1 MFQSPLKTVS
11 EKIKPV
17 QSKSTVASLKFERSS
32 DFKKF
37 IDFIKKETQEIENL
51 KLPKKDDIKPKS
63 KLPNALGILGLAGFA
78 ALAALFGGDKKDK
91 KGEKPFVSF
100 AGGTKFALKS
110 KSLITSSPK
119 KRFKV
124 AFQKDKALKKTFRKI
139 FKKPS
144 KSEIAE
150 LKLTKG
156 FRKTVRENKIKE
168 LLKDKK
174 ILEDQKRLAKTLQF
188 GDDVDMKILQ
198 KEINFINQEI
208 KNLVNASKVE
218 DDIFKIINSEKST
231 TSNFKSRVNALRQL
245 IDESKVSFDRRGN
258 VKFAPQSDLASRLTI
273 QNIINSSPQGKDLI
287 KKIARMDPLLF
298 DVPEGATL
306 FSKILGRDKG
316 IKIENKM
323 GIVRESL
330 DDFFTGIG
338 KSTKTLRGR
347 ISKFGKSFMKS
358 KTPTLGLR
366 SVLGTG
372 SKAFKFLTSSRVSF
386 AATFLSLFYDSYD
399 AIVNQDDPFTGYYNV
414 FVRYHNKIVKDPTK
428 LRLIKGK
435 VSNRI
440 GLSQEKM
447 DKINLERDRYN
458 QDILRRR
465 NAAKNNNEISS
476 VPQNSSGIV
485 PIAQKKQS
493 APFEITLSPTINS
506 TKFINEKLYKQ

>member
-37 IDFIKKETQEIENL
+37 IDFIKKETEEIENL

-91 KGEKPFVSF
+91 KGEKPFVSY
-100 AGGTKFALKS
+100 AGGAKFALKS

-119 KRFKV
+119 KRFKTSFTKRTPETLKLRKKFNKIV
-124 AFQKDKALKKTFRKI
+124 NSIKVKIGSEEEPTRMSLKKF
-139 FKKPS
+139 
-144 KSEIAE
+144 
-150 LKLTKG
+150 LKLQKIDIKKLLEERRDMYKLKNKLQMEGLG
-156 FRKTVRENKIKE
+156 FGDRAYTEQVAKIVTLEETIRRELFTRQIMGKEIPLNKTTVTALRDLIEESKIVGELGDSAREAIAGYNEIDPE
-168 LLKDKK
+168 FETK
-174 ILEDQKRLAKTLQF
+174 IL
-188 GDDVDMKILQ
+188 
-198 KEINFINQEI
+198 
-208 KNLVNASKVE
+208 SKV
-218 DDIFKIINSEKST
+218 
-231 TSNFKSRVNALRQL
+231 
-245 IDESKVSFDRRGN
+245 
-258 VKFAPQSDLASRLTI
+258 
-273 QNIINSSPQGKDLI
+273 
-287 KKIARMDPLLF
+287 KKLDPLLF
-298 DVPEGATL
+298 DVKTGDTAISKMLGKFGPKAKLFGEGVETKM
-306 FSKILGRDKG
+306 FKVRD
-316 IKIENKM
+316 
-323 GIVRESL
+323 SL

-347 ISKFGKSFMKS
+347 ISNLSKSFMKS

>member
-100 AGGTKFALKS
+100 AGGAKFALKS

-119 KRFKV
+119 KRFKTSFTKRTPETLKLRKKFNKIV
-124 AFQKDKALKKTFRKI
+124 NTVKLNAKDEKGKPIRMSLKKFLKAQKKDIKRLLKERRDMFKVRDKLDMEGVKFTDPAYLSQLVKIEELERTIRDELTIRKI
-139 FKKPS
+139 F
-144 KSEIAE
+144 
-150 LKLTKG
+150 G
-156 FRKTVRENKIKE
+156 
-168 LLKDKK
+168 
-174 ILEDQKRLAKTLQF
+174 
-188 GDDVDMKILQ
+188 
-198 KEINFINQEI
+198 KEIP
-208 KNLVNASKVE
+208 LSK
-218 DDIFKIINSEKST
+218 T
-231 TSNFKSRVNALRQL
+231 TVTALR
-245 IDESKVSFDRRGN
+245 
-258 VKFAPQSDLASRLTI
+258 
-273 QNIINSSPQGKDLI
+273 DLI
-287 KKIARMDPLLF
+287 KESKIAGELGDSARETIAGYNEIDPEFETKILSKVKKLDPLLF
-298 DVPEGATL
+298 DVKTGDTAI
-306 FSKILGRDKG
+306 SKILGKFGPKAKLFGEGVETKMFKVRD
-316 IKIENKM
+316 
-323 GIVRESL
+323 SL